1 MAGGR
6 HSWQSHC
13 TRESLVYLNCCKT
26 SVNKRDL
33 LLLYEPHSGSA
44 DEKWVLEVKLW
55 AKLSDKSSL
64 IVRAILSESK
74 DVTGFFV
81 GILGTPTSLFSI
93 WTTSPIEGRVLG
105 SGCEHK
111 RPTSNM
117 VLISCMSYAHSNLGS
132 AACMMLSFWWR
143 FHTQSTRMAWS
154 SGHDVSSGRLPHATW
169 NPVHNAR
176 KMI

>member
-1 MAGGR
+1 MDGGR
-6 HSWQSHC
+6 HSWQWHC
-13 TRESLVYLNCCKT
+13 THESLVYLNCCKM

-64 IVRAILSESK
+64 IVRVILSESK

-117 VLISCMSYAHSNLGS
+117 VLISCMSYAHSNLDS
-132 AACMMLSFWWR
+132 IKQNITHR
-143 FHTQSTRMAWS
+143 TQNTEKDFVFVREPS
-154 SGHDVSSGRLPHATW
+154 
-169 NPVHNAR
+169 
-176 KMI
+176 